1 MSNIPDDLLYSK
13 EDEWV
18 RVEGDEAVLG
28 ITDYAQDE
36 LSDIVYVELPDEG
49 QTFQEGDS
57 FGVVESVKAASDLYM
72 PISGEVV
79 AVNEDLLDAPEIVNS
94 DPYGQGWMIRIK
106 LDDPSELETLLDP
119 AAYSAYCDERS

>member
-1 MSNIPDDLLYSK
+1 MSKIPDDLLYSK

-28 ITDYAQDE
+28 ITDFAQDE

-79 AVNEDLLDAPEIVNS
+79 EVNDTLPDAPEVVNS
-94 DPYGQGWMIRIK
+94 DPYGQAWMIRIK
-106 LDDPSELETLLDP
+106 IADSSELEGLLDP

>member
-1 MSNIPDDLLYSK
+1 MSNIPDDLLYSE

-18 RVEGDEAVLG
+18 RVEGDEAALG

-49 QTFQEGDS
+49 QTFQAGDA

-79 AVNEDLLDAPEIVNS
+79 AVNDALPDAPEILNS
-94 DPYGQGWMIRIK
+94 DPYGQGWMVRVKIA
-106 LDDPSELETLLDP
+106 DPGELEGLLDP

>member
-1 MSNIPDDLLYSK
+1 MSNIPDNLLYSR
-13 EDEWV
+13 EDEWI

-28 ITDYAQDE
+28 ITDFAQDE

-72 PISGEVV
+72 PISGEV
-79 AVNEDLLDAPEIVNS
+79 AAANATLPDAPEVVNS
-94 DPYGQGWMIRIK
+94 DPYGEGWMIRIK
-106 LDDPSELETLLDP
+106 IADPSELESLLDP
-119 AAYSAYCDERS
+119 KAYSAFCDERS

>member
-1 MSNIPDDLLYSK
+1 MSNIPEDLLYSK
-13 EDEWV
+13 EDEWL

-28 ITDYAQDE
+28 ITDFAQDE

-72 PISGEVV
+72 PISGEI
-79 AVNEDLLDAPEIVNS
+79 AGVNESLPDAPEIVNG
-94 DPYGQGWMIRIK
+94 DPYGEGWMIRIK
-106 LDDPSELETLLDP
+106 IADPAELESLLDP
-119 AAYSAYCDERS
+119 TAYSAFCDERS